1 MDLNL
6 LLNLARHFSLNTLYR
21 WFKDEGF
28 RLLFKNAGTLLSG
41 NMIAWILGLITFAI
55 TARILGPTQFGI
67 FVLITTY
74 VTIVDKILNFQSWQ
88 ALIKYGAE
96 VLEKKNNDS
105 FKSIVKFCTLLDV
118 ATAVLGT
125 IVSIMAASWVGQW
138 LSWES
143 ETVLMAAI
151 YSFVILFNISGTPTG
166 VLRLFNRFR
175 LFAVQNIV
183 TATIKFVGILI
194 IYFTGASLWFVLILW
209 MITTILGQLL
219 LFGLGWRELHKRG
232 FERTSMAPIRD
243 ISTQH
248 PGIWE
253 FVLTTNLNSS
263 IRLGSRELDTM
274 LVGGFVGVEGAGLYK
289 IAKQIAAIPAML
301 SDPLYQVIYPDLSR
315 LWARGEIKTFKQL
328 LLRSGLVAGGGAT
341 VIWLGVVLLGS
352 FFIQI
357 VFGAEFVPAQPVL
370 VWYMLAMVIAIYG
383 FPLQPAMLSMGQP
396 KATFWMHL
404 LSTIVYFPLLVIFIE
419 WIGLVGAGIAYVCY
433 YLLWTGLMISFEC
446 KYLREKTIAAQIVV
460 I

>member
-1 MDLNL
+1 
-6 LLNLARHFSLNTLYR
+6 
-21 WFKDEGF
+21 
-28 RLLFKNAGTLLSG
+28 
-41 NMIAWILGLITFAI
+41 
-55 TARILGPTQFGI
+55 
-67 FVLITTY
+67 
-74 VTIVDKILNFQSWQ
+74 
-88 ALIKYGAE
+88 
-96 VLEKKNNDS
+96 
-105 FKSIVKFCTLLDV
+105 
-118 ATAVLGT
+118 
-125 IVSIMAASWVGQW
+125 
-138 LSWES
+138 
-143 ETVLMAAI
+143 
-151 YSFVILFNISGTPTG
+151 
-166 VLRLFNRFR
+166 
-175 LFAVQNIV
+175 
-183 TATIKFVGILI
+183 
-194 IYFTGASLWFVLILW
+194 
-209 MITTILGQLL
+209 
-219 LFGLGWRELHKRG
+219 
-232 FERTSMAPIRD
+232 MAPIRD

-383 FPLQPAMLSMGQP
+383 FPFNRLCYRWANQKQHSAVPFKHNRVFPIVS
-396 KATFWMHL
+396 HL
-404 LSTIVYFPLLVIFIE
+404 HRMD
-419 WIGLVGAGIAYVCY
+419 GLVGAVLRMYAI
-433 YLLWTGLMISFEC
+433 IS
-446 KYLREKTIAAQIVV
+446 YGQA
-460 I
+460 